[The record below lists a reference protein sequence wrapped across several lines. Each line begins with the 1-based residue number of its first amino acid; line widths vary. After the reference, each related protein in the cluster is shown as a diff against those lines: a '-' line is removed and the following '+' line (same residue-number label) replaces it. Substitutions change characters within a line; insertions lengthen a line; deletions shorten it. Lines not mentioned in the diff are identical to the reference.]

1 MKVFVNEEAKEWCGK
16 GTGWVALD
24 TGMRTED
31 ALDDGG
37 IQDREGDCAG
47 GKV

>member
-16 GTGWVALD
+16 GTGWVAH
-24 TGMRTED
+24 MRTED